1 MSGWLTILY
10 LLYCCFFSP
19 LFPTVRSGSYDV
31 TLRRADT
38 ERVCVVDENDEAL
51 LWRLRMIEDAQSSID
66 LATWE
71 LADDETG
78 RTVMAAL
85 ADAAQRGV
93 QVRLLIDGWKGQQEL
108 AHSDFFDAL
117 VSCDNVEVRFY
128 NPVEVGN
135 IHNVHYRMHEKYLIA
150 DDTLY
155 LLGGRNTGD
164 TYLKNGTGDSDTFA
178 DRDILVYST
187 TPGGETSLAQL
198 RQYFETVWEK
208 SDVQRRRTQP
218 DKQEGFVQQ
227 AQALL
232 DEAAARYGAR
242 LAEYDLTAETVA
254 TNGVTLLFGE
264 IDPLNKEPVLW
275 KQLCTLMAGAQES
288 IVFQTP
294 QLMANSE
301 MRDDL
306 TALVQQ
312 VGDGSL
318 ELITNVV
325 EKSVNI
331 SGADHDN
338 QRDKIVETGAEVY
351 ECADDY
357 PVHTKTILIDDALS
371 IVGSFNL
378 DPRSAYLDTELM
390 VVVDSPELNA
400 ELRAR
405 AEALKTKS
413 RLSLAD
419 GSFAYGEDYV
429 AVQLPENTQKL
440 YALLTRV
447 LRYFEH
453 LL

>member
-19 LFPTVRSGSYDV
+19 LFPTVRSGDYDV
-31 TLRRADT
+31 TLNQTDT
-38 ERVCVVDENDEAL
+38 ERVCVVDDNDEAL
-51 LWRLRMIEDAQSSID
+51 LWRLRMIENAQSSID

-71 LADDETG
+71 
-78 RTVMAAL
+78 L

-93 QVRLLIDGWKGQQEL
+93 QVRLLIDGWQGQQKL
-108 AHSDFFDAL
+108 ACSDFFDAF
-117 VSCDNVEVRFY
+117 VNCDNVEVRFY

-178 DRDILVYST
+178 DRDILVYT
-187 TPGGETSLAQL
+187 TAPGSDTSLTQL

-218 DKQEGFVQQ
+218 DKQEAFAQE

-232 DEAAARYGAR
+232 DGAAARYGAR
-242 LAEYDLTAETVA
+242 LEKYDLTAETMA

-264 IDPLNKEPVLW
+264 TDPLNKEPVLW
-275 KQLCTLMAGAQES
+275 KQLCTLMAGAKES

-294 QLMANSE
+294 QLMANDE

-306 TALVQQ
+306 AALVQQ
-312 VGDGSL
+312 VGEGSL

-357 PVHTKTILIDDALS
+357 PVHTKTILIDDTLS

-378 DPRSAYLDTELM
+378 DPRSTYLDTELM

-429 AVQLPENTQKL
+429 AVELPENTQKL
-440 YALLTRV
+440 YALMTKV